1 MRVLDLGRDVSYE
14 DGMRSMRSVMERVDA
29 ADGGS
34 ALLFLEHTPVI
45 TTTRS
50 GGTAFVTTS
59 REALAA
65 DGIALVET
73 DRGGDVTFH
82 GPGQL
87 VGYPVLR
94 IAPADERA
102 RIEIVGYVRAL
113 EAALVRA
120 CVHLGVKDAHG
131 ADHARGVWCDAPV
144 VDEETLGCNF
154 AQVSRQECKLIAIGV
169 GVSHGVTRHGFALN
183 VTTAIERYTKH
194 IVPCGL
200 VGRGVTSLERVLARV
215 PSMDEIKRVVADEVT
230 TGLDHFASATS
241 VQARTSAS
249 SRTESRT
256 S

>member
-1 MRVLDLGRDVSYE
+1 MRVIDLGRDVPYD
-14 DGMRSMRSVMERVDA
+14 DGMRTMRAAVERVDD
-29 ADGGS
+29 DGA
-34 ALLFLEHTPVI
+34 ALLLLEHTPVI

-102 RIEIVGYVRAL
+102 RIELVGYVRAL

-120 CVHLGVKDAHG
+120 CVRLGVADAHG

-144 VDEETLGCNF
+144 VNEETLGCNF
-154 AQVSRQECKLIAIGV
+154 AQVSRQECKLVAIGV
-169 GVSHGVTRHGFALN
+169 GVSRGVTRHGFAFN
-183 VTTAIERYTKH
+183 VTTPLERYTKH

-200 VGRGVTSLERVLARV
+200 VGKGVTSLERVLMRV
-215 PSMDEIKRVVADEVT
+215 PSMDEIKRVVAEEVT
-230 TGLDHFASATS
+230 TGLDHFASAMS

>member
-1 MRVLDLGRDVSYE
+1 MRVIELGRDVPYDE
-14 DGMRSMRSVMERVDA
+14 GMRAMRDVMAAVDA
-29 ADGGS
+29 DGA
-34 ALLFLEHTPVI
+34 ALLLLEHAPVI

-50 GGTAFVTTS
+50 GGTAFVTSSPAQLTA
-59 REALAA
+59 E
-65 DGIALVET
+65 GIALVET

-87 VGYPVLR
+87 VGYPLLR
-94 IAPADERA
+94 IAAADERA
-102 RIEIVGYVRAL
+102 RIELVGYVRAL
-113 EAALVRA
+113 EEALVRA
-120 CVHLGVKDAHG
+120 CVRLGVTDAHG

-154 AQVSRQECKLIAIGV
+154 AQVSRQECKLVAIGV
-169 GVSHGVTRHGFALN
+169 GVSRGVTRHGFALN
-183 VTTAIERYTKH
+183 VTTPLEKYTKH

-200 VGRGVTSLERVLARV
+200 VGKGVTSLERVLMRV
-215 PSMDEIKRVVADEVT
+215 PSMDQIKRVIAEELT
-230 TGLDHFASATS
+230 AGLDHFASVAS